1 MLNRLLGSG
10 TYVSYDMRCM
20 VTGQFAVGKSSLVKL
35 LAGDVV
41 PEGRHPTDGISL
53 LEGRCGL
60 DVETRSWIY
69 IDPGKNIYN
78 IKTFHLYLNSSLV
91 SSTSLLASVIFIKDK
106 DIEKTCGLLNEF
118 NGNMNLTLL
127 LGLVNIVSLM
137 I

>member
-53 LEGRCGL
+53 IEGRCGL

-69 IDPGKNIYN
+69 IDPGKKIYN
-78 IKTFHLYLNSSLV
+78 IKTFHLSLNTSLV
-91 SSTSLLASVIFIKDK
+91 SSTSLLASESGNLYNLKRQRHRKNLRLIERIKR
-106 DIEKTCGLLNEF
+106 
-118 NGNMNLTLL
+118 
-127 LGLVNIVSLM
+127 
-137 I
+137 